1 MEQYVITGIGAFNG
15 LGSTAEISWSNLLAG
30 KTAIQKLN
38 WPEDNP
44 TQFPATYSGIKAKIA
59 AIGPKIIDTY
69 PEHFAPSWNHWDQNT
84 RAALLSV
91 DQAFNDAQL
100 TSKNVGVVFSTFG
113 SGTSLR
119 LEVFAALTNG
129 VKKVSPRKILNIGL
143 DFPAAQISAIYKV
156 TGPNTSMD
164 SACTTGLTSIDT
176 AINTLKA
183 NSELDAMVVGGSDY
197 MAEPFYLYWFQNLGA
212 ISLSD
217 DVTAS
222 CPFDKSRHGFVMG
235 EGSATV
241 IIEPLSKAKAR
252 GAKIYAVVNSTSFI
266 TLFDSDTSP
275 DPEGIGAKLC
285 VQQALDKAG
294 ITADQINYINAHATS
309 TPTGDQIEFDAMQSI
324 APDRVMVSNKGQIGH
339 AMSASGIIETIY
351 TVLSMRDS
359 ISPGNANL
367 TEPLGT
373 GMNLINTATPM
384 DIKYAIKN
392 SFGFGGRNASIIL
405 ERYDG

>member
-1 MEQYVITGIGAFNG
+1 MEQYVITGMGAFNG
-15 LGSTAEISWSNLLAG
+15 LGSTVETSWANLLAG
-30 KTAIQKLN
+30 KTAVQKLE
-38 WPEDNP
+38 WPEDDA
-44 TQFPATYSGIKAKIA
+44 TKFPATHSGLKAKIA
-59 AIGPKIIDTY
+59 ALSPKLIDTY
-69 PEHFAPSWNHWDQNT
+69 PDHFAPSWNQWDPNT

-91 DQAFNDAQL
+91 DQAFTDAQL

-156 TGPNTSMD
+156 IGPNTSMD

-183 NSELDAMVVGGSDY
+183 NPELDAMVVGGSDY

-217 DVTAS
+217 DITAS

-235 EGSATV
+235 EGSATL
-241 IIEPLSKAKAR
+241 IIEPLSKARAR
-252 GAKIYAVVNSTSFI
+252 GANIYAVVNSTSFI

-275 DPEGIGAKLC
+275 DPDGMGAKLC
-285 VQQALDKAG
+285 VQQALDRAG
-294 ITADQINYINAHATS
+294 ITADQIDYINAHATS
-309 TPTGDQIEFDAMQSI
+309 TPLGDQVEFNAMRSLT
-324 APDRVMVSNKGQIGH
+324 PNRVMVSNKGQIGH
-339 AMSASGIIETIY
+339 AMSASGIIESIY
-351 TVLSMRDS
+351 TILAMRAG

-367 TEPLGT
+367 KEPLDT
-373 GMNLINTATPM
+373 GMNLITTATPM

-392 SFGFGGRNASIIL
+392 SFGFGGRNASMIL
-405 ERYDG
+405 ERYDE

>member
-1 MEQYVITGIGAFNG
+1 
-15 LGSTAEISWSNLLAG
+15 
-30 KTAIQKLN
+30 
-38 WPEDNP
+38 
-44 TQFPATYSGIKAKIA
+44 
-59 AIGPKIIDTY
+59 
-69 PEHFAPSWNHWDQNT
+69 
-84 RAALLSV
+84 
-91 DQAFNDAQL
+91 
-100 TSKNVGVVFSTFG
+100 
-113 SGTSLR
+113 
-119 LEVFAALTNG
+119 
-129 VKKVSPRKILNIGL
+129 
-143 DFPAAQISAIYKV
+143 
-156 TGPNTSMD
+156 
-164 SACTTGLTSIDT
+164 
-176 AINTLKA
+176 
-183 NSELDAMVVGGSDY
+183 
-197 MAEPFYLYWFQNLGA
+197 
-212 ISLSD
+212 
-217 DVTAS
+217 
-222 CPFDKSRHGFVMG
+222 MG

-241 IIEPLSKAKAR
+241 IIEPLGKAKAR

-359 ISPGNANL
+359 VSPGNANL

-392 SFGFGGRNASIIL
+392 SFGFGGRNASMIL